1 MGSRSRLLLVE
12 DDVALR
18 ETLGDALDDLGFEVV
33 VACSGAQ
40 ALAVLDAGAAEFK
53 EVVTDIDLGAGPD
66 GWDVGRR
73 ARERVD
79 DMPVVYMSGND
90 DNNNKEW
97 QSKGVANSVFIAKPF
112 THAQMM
118 MTLMTLLDAPACQ
131 CSLNVMRRRMGW
143 PPCAER

>member
-18 ETLGDALDDLGFEVV
+18 ETLGDALDDIGFDVV
-33 VACSGAQ
+33 VAGSGAQ

-73 ARERVD
+73 AREHVG
-79 DMPVVYMSGND
+79 DMPVVYISGD
-90 DNNNKEW
+90 DNNNNEW
-97 QSKGVANSVFIAKPF
+97 QSKGVANSAFITKPF
-112 THAQMM
+112 AHSKMV
-118 MTLMTLLDAPACQ
+118 MTLMMLLDAPRVTMQPERHAAAKAR
-131 CSLNVMRRRMGW
+131 SL
-143 PPCAER
+143 A

>member
-18 ETLGDALDDLGFEVV
+18 ETLGDALDDHGFEVV
-33 VACSGAQ
+33 VACSGAH
-40 ALAVLDAGAAEFK
+40 ALAVLDAGAAEFQ

-79 DMPVVYMSGND
+79 DMAVVYMSGND
-90 DNNNKEW
+90 NNNNKEW
-97 QSKGVANSVFIAKPF
+97 QSKGVANSAFIAKPF
-112 THAQMM
+112 THSKMV
-118 MTLMTLLDAPACQ
+118 MTLMTLLDAP
-131 CSLNVMRRRMGW
+131 G
-143 PPCAER
+143 